1 MLLLIKISPC
11 FCFWFY
17 SPKQE
22 QGRFSSPVSFFSFFL
37 VLGWIWLFLSL
48 SLGCRFYSVYCPRFL
63 PFPTI
68 SLCKFLILVVHLYHL
83 PHFPFRF
90 LRLFM
95 FFRFQLPFALPCLLL
110 VCLFFISISLL
121 FGHCRSWLWPMRM
134 LVSTFLLSGFSLFF
148 CFTNH
153 FMSISEEPLLF
164 LPLFFNV
171 FHHLFHL
178 CVLYRWSRNPFWL
191 FLICIP
197 FLDDVDFLAGF
208 DFQIWCSSEFLFDL
222 FFILS
227 D

>member
-1 MLLLIKISPC
+1 M
-11 FCFWFY
+11 
-17 SPKQE
+17 
-22 QGRFSSPVSFFSFFL
+22 
-37 VLGWIWLFLSL
+37 
-48 SLGCRFYSVYCPRFL
+48 
-63 PFPTI
+63 
-68 SLCKFLILVVHLYHL
+68 VVHLYHL

-164 LPLFFNV
+164 YPCFSMSFTICFISVFFTDGPETLFDFSWFVSLSLMMLIFSQVLISRFDVLLNSSLICSSSCRISFFLRFWAICYLG
-171 FHHLFHL
+171 FHHCCLFKLLLVHSL
-178 CVLYRWSRNPFWL
+178 GGIAAVATIEQCCEDYWWWALRTVQF
-191 FLICIP
+191 
-197 FLDDVDFLAGF
+197 
-208 DFQIWCSSEFLFDL
+208 
-222 FFILS
+222 
-227 D
+227 